1 MPMKSVR
8 RSGNQRVHLD
18 TSILKEKAI
27 SLLQRNRFNKE
38 DAGCMSYQ
46 SL

>member
-1 MPMKSVR
+1 MKSVR

-27 SLLQRNRFNKE
+27 SHYREIALIKKMR
-38 DAGCMSYQ
+38 DA
-46 SL
+46 